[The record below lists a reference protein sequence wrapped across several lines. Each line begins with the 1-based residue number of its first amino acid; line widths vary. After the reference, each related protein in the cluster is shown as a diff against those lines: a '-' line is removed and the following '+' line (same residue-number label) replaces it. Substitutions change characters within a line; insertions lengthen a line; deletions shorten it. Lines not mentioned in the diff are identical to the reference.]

1 MGFQFSRPLAAN
13 LANPAKVTVTPE
25 SAAAHIDAQRANT
38 VNDDDRI
45 RCTDCSWLSM
55 SGVCRAAG
63 PKHKPV
69 VANRGYQPV
78 RIPPL
83 PDEGA
88 HETAIAADMAKSM
101 LLATVAHEFRTPLNG
116 VLAMAEV
123 MALGDLAPVQRDRL
137 DVIRRSGG
145 LLLAVLYF
153 CTAMLFQKFIHH
165 PLPAMT
171 RAALPLGP
179 FLSIGFAALYCFGG

>member
-1 MGFQFSRPLAAN
+1 MGFQFSRPVAAN

-69 VANRGYQPV
+69 VANHGYQPV
-78 RIPPL
+78 RDL
-83 PDEGA
+83 P
-88 HETAIAADMAKSM
+88 
-101 LLATVAHEFRTPLNG
+101 
-116 VLAMAEV
+116 
-123 MALGDLAPVQRDRL
+123 
-137 DVIRRSGG
+137 RR
-145 LLLAVLYF
+145 
-153 CTAMLFQKFIHH
+153 CE
-165 PLPAMT
+165 
-171 RAALPLGP
+171 
-179 FLSIGFAALYCFGG
+179 GFAPYANNPDQRRGIERWPGLAAFHSFNATPPGVSHLSVGGIPSGDHK